1 MPPRRRPGFA
11 ARDRF
16 TTIPPDT
23 DKTSPSTQGSAKRPP
38 LGEEGETQVRR
49 RFGAVL
55 VGSLAVALAATG
67 CQSNTGGGGGTG
79 PQNQA
84 GGSFIKVDDAK
95 GPAPAIPNAA
105 KGGTVTILGSTDFDD
120 RDPQAQYRGDGILV
134 YQQLIFRS
142 LTGYYEEVAA
152 DGKITLKLMG
162 DLATSTGEASADC
175 KTWTYKLRDGIK
187 FQDGATI
194 TSKDIAYGISRSF
207 DGGLANGPQ
216 YIQKFLTNADYEK
229 AYPGPFKNKDT
240 IAPGIETPD
249 DKTII
254 FKLSSAH
261 CDFPMAAALTTT
273 IPVPKAADTG
283 PDTYANKMVASGPY
297 QITSWTP
304 GEKMVLDR
312 NPAWDPATD
321 PMRHNYPDKWVFDW
335 TATDDV
341 VATKRFETDGA
352 ADQAAIQWSQ
362 VPSEALPGIINNPAV
377 KARAVEGDTVFNIYV
392 NINTT
397 RVTDVDVRRALNYA
411 YNKDAHLKIIG
422 GEYAGKPS
430 TTITAPTVPG
440 YEKYDA
446 YPAPVTGDVEK
457 AKALLQGKT
466 VPPLRL
472 CYRPGTPIREQVAAA
487 MKQNLE
493 RAGFQIVPAP
503 TDATTHNN
511 LIGRKSYAAN
521 CDLMTY
527 GWGQDYPSNSTVM
540 GVLMK
545 GGSEIKD
552 EGNNNIS
559 YFDNAEVNKELDRL
573 SSLPD
578 VAEAAKGYMA
588 LDKKV
593 MTDFAP
599 LIPVYYD
606 HSFSM
611 RGSKL
616 NGLYLS
622 STWGSPSLQNV
633 WVTA

>member
-1 MPPRRRPGFA
+1 
-11 ARDRF
+11 
-16 TTIPPDT
+16 
-23 DKTSPSTQGSAKRPP
+23 
-38 LGEEGETQVRR
+38 VRR

-67 CQSNTGGGGGTG
+67 CQTNAGGGGGSG
-79 PQNQA
+79 PANA
-84 GGSFIKVDDAK
+84 PGGSFIKVDDAK
-95 GPAPAIPNAA
+95 GPAPAIPNAV
-105 KGGTVTILGSTDFDD
+105 KGGTVTVLGSTDFDD
-120 RDPQAQYRGDGILV
+120 TDPQAQYRGDGILV
-134 YQQLIFRS
+134 YEQLIHRA

-162 DLATSTGEASADC
+162 DLATSTGEVSNDC
-175 KTWTYKLRDGIK
+175 KTWKYTLRDGIK
-187 FQDGATI
+187 FQDGSTI

-216 YIQKFLTNADYEK
+216 YIQKWLTSEDYEK

-240 IAPGIETPD
+240 IAPGMSTPD
-249 DKTII
+249 DKTIT
-254 FKLSSAH
+254 FTLTESH

-273 IPVPKAADTG
+273 IPVPKAKDTG
-283 PDTYANKMVASGPY
+283 PDTYNNKMVASGPY
-297 QITSWTP
+297 QITSWTK

-312 NPAWDPATD
+312 NPAWDPASD
-321 PMRHNYPDKWVFDW
+321 PLRHNYPDKWVFDW
-335 TATDDV
+335 SGTDPVV
-341 VATKRFETDGA
+341 VAKRFAADGA
-352 ADQAAIQWSQ
+352 ADQASIQWDN
-362 VPSEALPGIINNPAV
+362 VVSEALPDIINNPAI
-377 KARAVEGDTVFNIYV
+377 KARSVEGDTVFNIYMP
-392 NINTT
+392 INTT
-397 RVTDVDVRRALNYA
+397 RVTDVDVRRAINYA
-411 YNKDAHLKIIG
+411 FNKDAYLKIIG

-446 YPAPVTGDVEK
+446 YPAPLTGDVEK

-466 VPPLRL
+466 VPPLRF
-472 CYRPGTPIREQVAAA
+472 CYRPGTPIREQVAASI
-487 MKQNLE
+487 KQNLE
-493 RAGFQIVPAP
+493 RAGLQIVAAP

-521 CDLMTY
+521 CDLFTY
-527 GWGQDYPSNSTVM
+527 GWGQDFPSNSTVM

-545 GGSEIKD
+545 GASIKD

-559 YFDNAEVNKELDRL
+559 YFSNPDVDKELNRL
-573 SSLPD
+573 AGLPD

-599 LIPVYYD
+599 LVPIYYD

-622 STWGSPSLQNV
+622 TTWGSPSLQNV